1 MLSRIYRKLAEY
13 EYSLSNFYKKIS
25 CRNDEYSNFFNQLSI
40 EEKRH
45 SKMLFALL
53 DKRKETIPT
62 KYSIES
68 IEYKEEK
75 KKVNSRLSIR
85 NPLFYIIFRGK
96 AASSY
101 STEDILKFVR
111 NGERLAY
118 IYYSLLVSIV
128 KFLNFTTNSKIY
140 DLDTNILSTI
150 RDEEKVHS
158 QLVK

>member
-1 MLSRIYRKLAEY
+1 MLSHIYRKLAEY

-25 CRNDEYSNFFNQLSI
+25 CRKDEYSNFFNQLSI
-40 EEKRH
+40 EEKKH

-68 IEYKEEK
+68 IQYKEVK

-96 AASSY
+96 TASSY
-101 STEDILKFVR
+101 STEDILEFVR
-111 NGERLAY
+111 NGERIAY
-118 IYYSLLVSIV
+118 IYYSLLLSIV
-128 KFLNFTTNSKIY
+128 ELLNYITKDTIY
-140 DLDTNILSTI
+140 ELDINILSTI

-158 QLVK
+158 QILT